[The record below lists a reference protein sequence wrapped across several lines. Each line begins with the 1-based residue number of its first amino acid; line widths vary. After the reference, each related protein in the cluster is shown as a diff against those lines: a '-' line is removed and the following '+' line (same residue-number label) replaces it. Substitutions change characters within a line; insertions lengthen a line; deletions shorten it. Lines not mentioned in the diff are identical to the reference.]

1 MFSDHHTKQPGRLL
15 PKKKKQPGR
24 PRASQA
30 ERIWSQSKA
39 CIPIWEPDRPVHC
52 GAHYSS
58 GFLRLLS
65 VDCHRNWF
73 GVSYFLFH
81 GAFRKKFKPL
91 ECAQEIRHQQF
102 HNKWKED
109 KELEE
114 KKREGKWGYLH
125 WLVFRLSWMWE
136 LQLLTGFLCN
146 EEQWRIVRIKEQQ
159 THPGKIHVFLHN
171 VSAWLY
177 LAKPVY
183 LLKNALSCRIL
194 NNLITWKNL
203 VFIPS
208 FKPPATWQ
216 RYQIPV
222 LATSCSVYTGS

>member
-39 CIPIWEPDRPVHC
+39 CLPIWEPDRPVHC

-102 HNKWKED
+102 HNKWKEIGRE
-109 KELEE
+109 KERREVGLPSLACFQVELNVRASASHWFPVQWRTV
-114 KKREGKWGYLH
+114 KSRQNKRTTNT
-125 WLVFRLSWMWE
+125 SWE
-136 LQLLTGFLCN
+136 DTCLLTQCFCL
-146 EEQWRIVRIKEQQ
+146 
-159 THPGKIHVFLHN
+159 T
-171 VSAWLY
+171 
-177 LAKPVY
+177 
-183 LLKNALSCRIL
+183 LSCQACL
-194 NNLITWKNL
+194 FAKKC
-203 VFIPS
+203 FIMQN
-208 FKPPATWQ
+208 TQ
-216 RYQIPV
+216 
-222 LATSCSVYTGS
+222 